1 MPGRV
6 TGVFCGMILSMTGYG
21 KAEAH
26 IGPRKYTVELRSL
39 NGKGLD
45 LSVRMPSHFREKEM
59 ELRKAIGKV
68 VGRGKSDFF
77 IHFESDAGDIRHEV
91 NAPLIQQ
98 YIDQLDPVFE
108 SNGVPRSQVE
118 GQVQKLES
126 ALKFP
131 DAVSAS
137 RDKFDAQEWSGI
149 MSLVDQAAEGF
160 KEYRAQ
166 EGATLEADFMTR
178 AQRIDDLRKELGPLL
193 EDRTARV
200 KSRLKAHLEADLPR
214 DRVDE
219 NRFEHELIFYL
230 EKLDVTE
237 ELVRLEANCAYF
249 IEMLNGDAGQG
260 KKLGFISQEIGREI
274 NTLGSKSQDAA
285 MQRIVVQMKDE
296 LEKIKEQVLNIL

>member
-1 MPGRV
+1 MSGGG
-6 TGVFCGMILSMTGYG
+6 TDVFCGMIHSMTGYG

-45 LSVRMPSHFREKEM
+45 LSLRTPPHFREKEM
-59 ELRKAIGKV
+59 ELRKRLGKV

-77 IHFESDAGDIRHEV
+77 IHFESDAGDVRHEV
-91 NAPLIQQ
+91 NAGLIQQ
-98 YIDQLDPVFE
+98 YLDQLNPVFE
-108 SNGVPRSQVE
+108 INGVPATSVE
-118 GQVQKLES
+118 GQVQKLQS
-126 ALKFP
+126 ALRFP

-137 RDKFDAQEWSGI
+137 RDTLDDAEWKG
-149 MSLVDQAAEGF
+149 MLALVDEACSGF
-160 KEYRAQ
+160 TAYRKQ
-166 EGATLEADFMTR
+166 EGDLLESDFR
-178 AQRIDDLRKELGPLL
+178 ARIAHIDALRKALAPLL
-193 EDRTARV
+193 EERTKRV
-200 KSRLKAHLEADLPR
+200 RNRLKEHLEADLPQ

-249 IEMLNGDAGQG
+249 VEMLDGDPGQG

>member
-1 MPGRV
+1 M
-6 TGVFCGMILSMTGYG
+6 GVFCVMILSMTGYG

-26 IGPRKYTVELRSL
+26 IGARKYTVELRSL

-45 LSVRMPSHFREKEM
+45 LSVRMPPQFREKEM
-59 ELRKAIGKV
+59 PLRKELGQV

-77 IHFESDAGDIRHEV
+77 IHFESDAGDVRHQV
-91 NAPLIQQ
+91 NAGLVQH
-98 YIDQLDPVFE
+98 YVDQLSPVFE
-108 SNGVPRSQVE
+108 QNGVPASHVE
-118 GQVQKLES
+118 GQVQKLTS
-126 ALKFP
+126 ALRFP

-137 RDKFDAQEWSGI
+137 RDTLDEEEWTG
-149 MSLVDQAAEGF
+149 MLALVREACKGF
-160 KEYRAQ
+160 TAYRTQ
-166 EGATLEADFMTR
+166 EGAILETDFR
-178 AQRIDDLRKELGPLL
+178 ERIGRIEQLRRELAPLL
-193 EDRTARV
+193 EARTQRV
-200 KSRLKAHLEADLPR
+200 RSRLKEHLEADLPR

-219 NRFEHELIFYL
+219 NRYEHELIFYL

-237 ELVRLEANCAYF
+237 ELVRLEANCGYF
-249 IEMLNGDAGQG
+249 LEMLDGDSGQG